1 MERINFGIRVGTTIY
16 NTGIVVRALSSQTF
30 AEKGFELTPEQFL
43 ILDLVQEY
51 GELYQRQMCEITQ
64 KDRSNVARLVKILE
78 DKGLITRKQ
87 SCFNGRRIYKISVT
101 EAGKAVRNEMKPM
114 TQELRKTL
122 IEGISNEELEIM
134 LTTLNKVYDNARQ
147 SVKLQI

>member
-1 MERINFGIRVGTTIY
+1 MERISFGKRVGTTIY
-16 NTGIVVRALSSQTF
+16 NTGVVVRALSSQTF

-51 GELYQRQMCEITQ
+51 GELYQRQICEITQ

-78 DKGLITRKQ
+78 EKDLIKRRQ
-87 SCFNGRRIYKISVT
+87 ASNGRRIFKISVT
-101 EAGKAVRNEMKPM
+101 EKGKTVRDEMKPM

-122 IEGISNEELEIM
+122 IDGISNEEIEIM
-134 LTTLNKVYDNARQ
+134 ISTLNKVYDNARPL
-147 SVKLQI
+147 VKLQI